1 MYIYIK
7 LHESKLKR
15 LESYLGKRW
24 LIKMDLKLNCWH
36 KLKLLNVLLREKQF
50 EMKTLISYL
59 WLFILYT
66 RWYSCL
72 CWASRPSSFISSTH
86 PGKTVLPPNWRF
98 SLMMKTQAA
107 YYARVRCWW
116 MFLFVCSFSCRHRR
130 AVTFKRGC
138 RTMQGVVEQYDAAD
152 RPRLQHIFYGLF
164 FYQSKWPRRSGR
176 WKSIIDRMI
185 RHLFQLFFVWS
196 LSRLATN
203 CGSCWRCILSS
214 TTLRYLLHLCPS
226 IWIEHG
232 SVSCGLDGSSG
243 AFTPLNICHHFWT
256 FSGLRFLRALRL
268 MTVPD
273 ILQYLNILK
282 TSSSIRLAQLVSIF
296 ISVWLTAAG
305 IIHLVYALTRNL

>member
-24 LIKMDLKLNCWH
+24 LIKMDLTLNCWH

-116 MFLFVCSFSCRHRR
+116 MVCLFVLSRAAIDVLSHSSEGVEQCKEWSSNMTQQIDLAFNIFFMVYFFIRVSGQGEAADENQSSIEWFVIYFNCFLFEVY
-130 AVTFKRGC
+130 RG
-138 RTMQGVVEQYDAAD
+138 
-152 RPRLQHIFYGLF
+152 
-164 FYQSKWPRRSGR
+164 
-176 WKSIIDRMI
+176 
-185 RHLFQLFFVWS
+185 
-196 LSRLATN
+196 
-203 CGSCWRCILSS
+203 
-214 TTLRYLLHLCPS
+214 
-226 IWIEHG
+226 
-232 SVSCGLDGSSG
+232 
-243 AFTPLNICHHFWT
+243 
-256 FSGLRFLRALRL
+256 
-268 MTVPD
+268 
-273 ILQYLNILK
+273 
-282 TSSSIRLAQLVSIF
+282 
-296 ISVWLTAAG
+296 
-305 IIHLVYALTRNL
+305 